1 MKKEIMIKSIL
12 KGKYKRILSSLYSGK
27 FYLWFPLGIGFIL
40 RAHGLE
46 QNSVWYDEALTIF
59 LTRLPLF
66 PMIRLISFELNPP
79 LWEILEKV
87 VVLIFPQQ
95 AWGYRIL
102 SFLFSIGILWVG
114 EQILAFYKVQKS
126 LRFMTLLLLGLLPY
140 QIWMAQDAR
149 VYALM
154 SYLYLQ
160 GFLFI
165 LQKNFW
171 GFLACSGLL
180 LYSNSAAPFYV
191 MTLFIIAFLNHP
203 HEWRKIFYT
212 GFGAILSF
220 FPWIFIWGKALEG
233 RFFSGIN
240 VPEVNGERLFFQLSH
255 VFWIDNMSLLNFIL
269 SISGLIFLIVIFL
282 SFFLLGIIQKASH
295 LRLLFVPGLLCVFP
309 ILMIFIAGMFY
320 HSGHLI
326 VYRSLSGISAVTI
339 LFLAYLLNEYKITG
353 KIILGVLIALSVLY
367 LLFWSPN
374 QKGGYLKEK
383 LENLKPEI
391 QSGDIFYHATAT
403 TLLPFAFYLDGHSH
417 YLLDEKFP
425 PGFMIPPF
433 QEAFN
438 LQKVPLEKLENQR
451 VWIIYSNDSQLS
463 PHIHQRMNFYIRS
476 ANYYGKIEYP
486 QAAPVN
492 IYLLER

>member
-1 MKKEIMIKSIL
+1 MPYIK
-12 KGKYKRILSSLYSGK
+12 GQYKRISHSISGN
-27 FYLWFPLGIGFIL
+27 FFLLFPLGIGLIL
-40 RAHGLE
+40 RLHGLE
-46 QNSVWYDEALTIF
+46 QNSIWYDEALTIF
-59 LTRLPLF
+59 LTRLPLL
-66 PMIRLISFELNPP
+66 PMIRTISFELNPP

-102 SFLFSIGILWVG
+102 SLFFSLGILWVG
-114 EQILAFYKVQKS
+114 EQILAFYKVQRS
-126 LRFMTLLLLGLLPY
+126 LRLMTLILLALLPY

-165 LQKNFW
+165 LQKNFL
-171 GFLACSGLL
+171 GLLACSGLL

-191 MTLFIIAFLNHP
+191 MTLFIIAFLGYP
-203 HEWRKIFYT
+203 HEWKKIFYT
-212 GFGAILSF
+212 GFIAILCFS
-220 FPWIFIWGKALEG
+220 PWIFIWGKALEG
-233 RFFSGIN
+233 GFFSGIN
-240 VPEVNGERLFFQLSH
+240 VPEVNGERLFFQLSY
-255 VFWIDNMSLLNFIL
+255 VFWIDNLSLFNLIL
-269 SISGLIFLIVIFL
+269 SIGGFTFLIVILL
-282 SFFLLGIIQKASH
+282 SFTLLGLIQKAYH
-295 LRLLFVPGLLCVFP
+295 FKLLLFAPALLCIFP
-309 ILMIFIAGMFY
+309 ILTIFFAGMVY

-326 VYRSLSGISAVTI
+326 VYRSLSGVSAATI
-339 LFLAYLLNEYKITG
+339 LFLACLLNEYRKPSKVIYG
-353 KIILGVLIALSVLY
+353 ILIALSVLY
-367 LLFWSPN
+367 LLSWSPN

-391 QSGDIFYHATAT
+391 LSGDIFYHSTAT
-403 TLLPFAFYLDGHSH
+403 TLLPFKFYLKGHSH

-438 LQKVPLEKLENQR
+438 LQKAPLEKLDAHR

-463 PHIHQRMNFYIRS
+463 PQIHERMKAYIHS
-476 ANYYGKIEYP
+476 TKYVEKIEYP
-486 QAAPVN
+486 QAAPIE
-492 IYLLER
+492 IYLWER